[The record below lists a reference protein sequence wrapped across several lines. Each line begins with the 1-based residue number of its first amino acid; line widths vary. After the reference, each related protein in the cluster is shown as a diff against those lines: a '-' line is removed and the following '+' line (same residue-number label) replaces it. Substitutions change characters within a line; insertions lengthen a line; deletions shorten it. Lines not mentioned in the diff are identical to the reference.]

1 VDPLEGLPATMPR
14 RHVHVA
20 SGGESTAV
28 LTAFSSWRETAC
40 YVFFPGAS
48 QSQKKYYLHLLYIC
62 SLLQNHIT
70 TKATRIVEWCVP
82 GGGGTRNV
90 YTGMD

>member
-1 VDPLEGLPATMPR
+1 MDPLEGLSATMPR

-28 LTAFSSWRETAC
+28 LTAFSSWRKTAC

-48 QSQKKYYLHLLYIC
+48 QSHKKDYLHLLYIC
-62 SLLQNHIT
+62 FVLQSRMA

-82 GGGGTRNV
+82 
-90 YTGMD
+90 